1 LDPDLW
7 QPIAIVHHLKKGK
20 KKWYHSIFSDPKIE
34 DPIFGDLGYPVR
46 MPFGGFP

>member
-1 LDPDLW
+1 V
-7 QPIAIVHHLKKGK
+7 ATYSNSASFK
-20 KKWYHSIFSDPKIE
+20 KKEKKSGTIQFFLTLEFD